1 MTGVVRAASTTSLVT
16 KVSSLM
22 LRIRW
27 IWTKSR
33 WMCRKLPLVIRAIVA
48 MAWGVAEV
56 GGVEFKPELA
66 PVLGQ
71 DEGRL
76 VFAEWPGVVGEADA
90 AVKLG

>member
-1 MTGVVRAASTTSLVT
+1 MTRVVRAASTTSLVT

-33 WMCRKLPLVIRAIVA
+33 WMSRTLPLVIRAI
-48 MAWGVAEV
+48 

-71 DEGRL
+71 DEGQL
-76 VFAEWPGVVGEADA
+76 VLAEWPVVVGEADA
-90 AVKLG
+90 ADQEIATSAV